1 MTHTKNDI
9 VYKNRD
15 RQNLGK
21 PYLMPEFINVFMRSL
36 PGQMSE
42 GFRMAALTLAT
53 TARDDIR
60 VSQRR
65 GDVQAIRVIVLN
77 NTIAD
82 IERDVVSVS
91 ANGVD
96 MISNYPLAYYSPL
109 FDSYLDK
116 REYVT
121 IPQNSTINFS
131 VNREFGLGTV
141 QVYLVLYYSA
151 LNVLPPAS
159 DTIDR

>member
-1 MTHTKNDI
+1 MTHKQNDI

-21 PYLMPEFINVFMRSL
+21 PYLMPEFKNVFMRSL
-36 PGQMSE
+36 PGQMVE
-42 GFRMAALTLAT
+42 AFRMTALTLVT
-53 TARDDIR
+53 TTLDDIR
-60 VSQRR
+60 VAQRR
-65 GDVQAIRVIVLN
+65 GDVQAIRIVVLN

-82 IERDVVSVS
+82 IEQDLVTVS

-96 MISNYPLAYYSPL
+96 IISAAPLAYYSPL

-121 IPQNSTINFS
+121 IPENSTINFS
-131 VNREFGLGTV
+131 VNRAAGLGTV
-141 QVYLVLYYSA
+141 FCYLILYYSA